1 MHRGAVVGRRTL
13 QAHHVNGAALSQR
26 RREADRDWQAFMD
39 PGGEQVAAPAPEI
52 LASWR
57 RSARYL
63 SRNPPKAP
71 VEDAA
76 LAREL
81 WQASPLRQA
90 LDAQR
95 PQLEALA
102 REGSLVAAVAGPCGR
117 LLWTYAGG
125 HMVKPADAVN
135 FVHGGRWDEAAVG
148 TNAVGLGLRLR
159 RPVTVFSSEHFQP
172 FVHDWVCYAAPVLH
186 PRTGACL
193 GLLDLS
199 TTWDRHTPLG
209 QAAVSD
215 LARSIANALPP
226 EAPRAE
232 LELWALGQPRVQFR
246 GRPLALPLRQVEIL
260 CLLALNPAG
269 LSLDGLHAALYGDA
283 PVSRSTLKA
292 ELSQLRA
299 ALDGQVGSRPYR
311 LSLSVWADFIEIWQ
325 ALRRQQAAEAIGLY
339 AGPLLARSASPAL
352 EEWRHCIDA
361 VMGRALESCDDPA
374 ALIGAISRSTAGSEM
389 VRERLTEL
397 ADAAPALS
405 T

>member
-1 MHRGAVVGRRTL
+1 M
-13 QAHHVNGAALSQR
+13 QAHQHNGAALSQR
-26 RREADRDWQAFMD
+26 RRAAERQWQAFMEA
-39 PGGEQVAAPAPEI
+39 PGRQARPGRAAVAPATAVAPDI
-52 LASWR
+52 LSSWR

-63 SRNPPKAP
+63 TGNPPRAP

-81 WQASPLRQA
+81 WQSSPLRHA
-90 LDAQR
+90 LEVQR

-102 REGSLVAAVAGPCGR
+102 REGSLLAAVAGPCGR
-117 LLWTYAGG
+117 LLWTYASG
-125 HMVKPADAVN
+125 HMLKPAAAVN

-172 FVHDWVCYAAPVLH
+172 FVHDWVCYAAPILH

-215 LARSIANALPP
+215 LARSIAQALPP

-232 LELWALGQPRVQFR
+232 LEVRALGQPRVQYQ
-246 GRPLALPLRQVEIL
+246 GRPLALPPRQVEIL
-260 CLLALNPAG
+260 CLLTLHPEG
-269 LSLDGLHAALYGDA
+269 LGLEALHAALYGDA
-283 PVSRSTLKA
+283 QVSRSTLKA

-299 ALDGQVGSRPYR
+299 ALDGQIGSRPYR
-311 LSLSVWADFIEIWQ
+311 LTLPVWADFIEIWQ
-325 ALRRQQAAEAIGLY
+325 ALHRGQAAEAIGLY
-339 AGPLLARSASPAL
+339 GGPLLAASASPAL

-361 VMGRALESCDDPA
+361 VMARALEACDEPA
-374 ALIGAISRSTAGSEM
+374 GLIGRICRSTAGSEM
-389 VRERLTEL
+389 LRERLAEL
-397 ADAAPALS
+397 MDA
-405 T
+405 

>member
-1 MHRGAVVGRRTL
+1 L
-13 QAHHVNGAALSQR
+13 QSHHVDGTALSQR
-26 RREADRDWQAFMD
+26 RRRADRDWQAFMAPD
-39 PGGEQVAAPAPEI
+39 GQQAAAPPPEI

-63 SRNPPKAP
+63 NRHPPKAP

-95 PQLEALA
+95 PRLQALA
-102 REGSLVAAVAGPCGR
+102 REGSLLVAVAGPCGR
-117 LLWTYAGG
+117 LLWTYASG
-125 HMVKPADAVN
+125 HMVRPAEAVN

-159 RPVTVFSSEHFQP
+159 RPVTVFSAEHFQP
-172 FVHDWVCYAAPVLH
+172 FLHDWVCYGAPVLH
-186 PRTGACL
+186 PKTGACL

-209 QAAVSD
+209 QAAASD
-215 LARSIANALPP
+215 LARCIAEALPP

-232 LELWALGQPRVQFR
+232 LELWGLGQPRVQFR
-246 GRPLALPLRQVEIL
+246 GRALALPLRQVEIL
-260 CLLALNPAG
+260 CLLALHPGG
-269 LSLDGLHAALYGDA
+269 LTLDALHAALYGDA
-283 PVSRSTLKA
+283 AVSRSTLKA
-292 ELSQLRA
+292 ELSQLRG
-299 ALDGQVGSRPYR
+299 ALDGQIGSRPYR
-311 LSLSVWADFIEIWQ
+311 LGLPVWADFIVLWQ
-325 ALRRQQAAEAIGLY
+325 LLHQRQAAEAIGLY

-361 VMGRALESCDDPA
+361 VMGQALAACDDPG

-397 ADAAPALS
+397 ADAAS
-405 T
+405 IRFG